1 LLPAAHQ
8 DFKTAATPLRH
19 GSMCR
24 MTRWTAQDMPGQSGR
39 VAVVTGANSGLGYI
53 TALELARHGATVVL
67 ACRDAERGHDAL
79 RRLTAEVPDASATL
93 LSLDMASLASIRAFA
108 DTVHATF
115 PALDLLVNNA
125 GVMAIPRRETADG
138 FEMQIG
144 TNHLGHFALT
154 GLLLPMLVSQP
165 GARVVTVSSNGH
177 KFGRL
182 DLDDLKRER
191 SYHRWLVYGGSKLA
205 NLLFAFELQRRL
217 AASDASLIS
226 VAAHPGTAS
235 TNLVRPGSEGNAL
248 KTAFMTVGT
257 RIIGQSEAQGA
268 LPQLYAATAPD
279 VSGGEYYGP
288 SGIGEQRGYP
298 KRVDSTSASKD
309 PETAA
314 RLWRASEEL
323 TGVTYGSLRS

>member
-1 LLPAAHQ
+1 
-8 DFKTAATPLRH
+8 
-19 GSMCR
+19 MCR
-24 MTRWTAQDMPGQSGR
+24 MPRWTARDIPSLASR

-53 TALELARHGATVVL
+53 TALELARHGATVML

-79 RRLTAEVPDASATL
+79 TRLTTAVPDADASL

-108 DTVHATF
+108 DTVQATF

-125 GVMAIPRRETADG
+125 GVMAIPHRETADG

-154 GLLLPMLVSQP
+154 GLLLPMLIGRP
-165 GARVVTVSSNGH
+165 GARVVTVSSNAH

-182 DLDDLKRER
+182 DLDDLMRER
-191 SYHRWLVYGGSKLA
+191 SYHRWIVYGGSKLA

-217 AASDASLIS
+217 SASDAQLIS

-235 TNLVRPGSEGNAL
+235 TNLVRPGAEGNPL
-248 KTAFMTVGT
+248 KTAFMTIGT

-268 LPQLYAATAPD
+268 LPQLYAATAPQ
-279 VSGGEYYGP
+279 VSGGEYFGP

-309 PETAA
+309 TETAA
-314 RLWRASEEL
+314 RLWRVSEEL
-323 TGVTYGSLRS
+323 TGVTYGALRG